1 MDLRHREELQKRG
14 PDATDL
20 ATGTTE
26 QWLRSY
32 RAVATQLQVGDAK
45 VQNKLHW
52 VVHFKAR
59 QNAFGKCTG
68 RRRAEESLSMLLT

>member
-32 RAVATQLQVGDAK
+32 
-45 VQNKLHW
+45 KLEMQRCRTSSTGLSISRLGKTLL
-52 VVHFKAR
+52 VNAQEGGELRKA
-59 QNAFGKCTG
+59 
-68 RRRAEESLSMLLT
+68 